1 MKNRLFSRAFS
12 LIILTVTLV
21 LSSCNKEI
29 GTLEDSADAFVG
41 TYNVSLVEDF
51 VWGGTSG
58 TVTDSGIAEIVKVG
72 PDRIQF
78 IGYIGAKG
86 TVVGNTAYLEPQSS
100 SSEYGYSTTV
110 YNDATLIG
118 NVLKITSISTGQL
131 RADDGRLYPNKSF
144 YTLTCIKQ

>member
-12 LIILTVTLV
+12 LIILTFTLV

-29 GTLEDSADAFVG
+29 ETVEDPADAFVG

-58 TVTDSGIAEIVKVG
+58 TVTDSGTTEIFKIG

-78 IGYIGAKG
+78 FGFIGATG
-86 TVVGNTAYLEPQSS
+86 TVIGNQAYLEPESS

-131 RADDGRLYPNKSF
+131 RADDGRLYPNKSY

>member
-1 MKNRLFSRAFS
+1 MKNGLISRTLS
-12 LIILTVTLV
+12 LIALTCTLV
-21 LSSCNKEI
+21 LSSCSKEFE
-29 GTLEDSADAFVG
+29 TAKDPADAFVG
-41 TYNVSLVEDF
+41 KYNVSLVEDF

-58 TVTDSGIAEIVKVG
+58 TVTDSGTTEIFKIG

-78 IGYIGAKG
+78 IGFIGAKG
-86 TVVGNTAYLEPQSS
+86 TVIGNQAFLESQSS